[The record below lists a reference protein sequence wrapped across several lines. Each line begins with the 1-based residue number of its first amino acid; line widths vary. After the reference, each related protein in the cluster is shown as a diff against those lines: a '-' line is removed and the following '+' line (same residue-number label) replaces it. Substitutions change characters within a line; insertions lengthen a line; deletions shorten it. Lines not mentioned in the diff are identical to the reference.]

1 MSHDTRIVQFPRQ
14 TGQCQTCDRVGV
26 CLGKGLSNDE
36 ASELLRVTAVPK
48 LLKRGQELFNEGSG
62 FEYLYAVRSGAFKTY
77 KITTDGE
84 EQIID
89 FHLPGDLMGF
99 NAVARGHYTCHA
111 VALDTASVC
120 GIRFDDLAALCAS
133 SARVQEVLL
142 KRISELMAKEEDF
155 LVTIGTKSASQRLA
169 SFLVSLSHCYLNRGF
184 SSTKFILPMSRTDIA
199 SYLSLAVET
208 VSRTMTRLQHD
219 DIISVQRNSVEIK
232 NHDRLHALAGQR
244 ALGTA
249 TTVDMLH

>member
-1 MSHDTRIVQFPRQ
+1 MSHETRIVQFPRQ
-14 TGQCQTCDRVGV
+14 AGQCHSCDRAAV
-26 CLGKGLSNDE
+26 CLGKGLSRE
-36 ASELLRVTAVPK
+36 ETRESLRITAYPK
-48 LLKRGQELFNEGSG
+48 LLKRGQELFNEGSD
-62 FEYLYAVRSGAFKTY
+62 FEFLYAVRSGAFKTY
-77 KITTDGE
+77 KITPDGE

-99 NAVARGHYTCHA
+99 NAVARKHYTCHA
-111 VALDTASVC
+111 VALDTSSVC
-120 GIRFDDLAALCAS
+120 AIRFKDLTAVCAGS
-133 SARVQEVLL
+133 TRVQEALL

-169 SFLVSLSHCYLNRGF
+169 SFLVSLSHCYVDRGF

-219 DIISVQRNSVEIK
+219 DIITVQRNSVEIR
-232 NHDRLHALAGQR
+232 NHNRLHALAGQR
-244 ALGTA
+244 AIGA
-249 TTVDMLH
+249 ASAADVLH